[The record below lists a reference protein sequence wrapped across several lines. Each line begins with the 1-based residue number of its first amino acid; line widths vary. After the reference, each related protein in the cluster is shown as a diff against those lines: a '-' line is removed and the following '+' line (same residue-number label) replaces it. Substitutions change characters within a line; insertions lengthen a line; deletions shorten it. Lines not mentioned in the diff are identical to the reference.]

1 MSLIPVTIITGFLGA
16 GKTTLLNR
24 ILKDNNHKQR
34 IAVIENEFGEEN
46 IDSNILVQDD
56 AEQIVEMSN
65 GCICCTIR
73 SDLVTALTRLADK
86 RRNSE
91 INFDRVVIET
101 TGLADPGPVAQTF
114 FLEDAVAKDFMI
126 DGIVTLMD
134 AVFAMQQLDEYEQA
148 PQQVGYADR
157 LLISKTDLVSA
168 EEVELLTAR
177 LRRINPHASI
187 HTVDFGRVP
196 VAEVLDL
203 RGFNLSSKVDV
214 DMEDRTH
221 RHDHDHHHNHD
232 HECGPNCACSHHLD
246 DINSFVFHSKKPFDP
261 DRLNDFFDRMITLY
275 GPQML
280 RYKGVLYMKGADRK
294 VVFQGVQQLMGT
306 DVVEKWEEKHTPQ
319 SKLVFIG
326 KNLPRTI
333 FMEGLHD
340 SLAD

>member
-1 MSLIPVTIITGFLGA
+1 MPLLPVTIITGFLGA

-56 AEQIVEMSN
+56 AEQIVEMNN

-86 RRNSE
+86 RKSGE
-91 INFDRVVIET
+91 LNFDRVVIET

-114 FLEDAVAKDFMI
+114 FIEDTVASEYRI

-134 AVFAMQQLDEYEQA
+134 AVFAMRQLDEYEQA
-148 PQQVGYADR
+148 RQQVGYADR
-157 LLISKTDLVSA
+157 LLISKTDLVSD
-168 EEVELLTAR
+168 EEVEILCHR
-177 LRRINPHASI
+177 LRHINPHASI
-187 HTVDFGRVP
+187 HTVDFGRIDVS
-196 VAEVLDL
+196 EVLNL
-203 RGFNLSSKVDV
+203 HGFNLSSKVGIDDDV
-214 DMEDRTH
+214 HLHEHEHDQYN
-221 RHDHDHHHNHD
+221 DHD
-232 HECGPNCACSHHLD
+232 CGPDCTCSHHHLD

-261 DRLNDFFDRMITLY
+261 NRLNDFFDRMIMLY
-275 GPQML
+275 GTQLL
-280 RYKGVLYMKGADRK
+280 RYKGVLYMKDADRK

-306 DVVEKWEEKHTPQ
+306 DIVEKWDENHPPE

-326 KNLPRTI
+326 KNLPKTI

>member
-46 IDSNILVQDD
+46 IDSNLLVQDD

-73 SDLVTALTRLADK
+73 SDLVTALGRLANK
-86 RRNSE
+86 RKSGE
-91 INFDRVVIET
+91 LNFDRVVIET

-114 FLEDAVAKDFMI
+114 FIEDSVASEYMI

-148 PQQVGYADR
+148 RQQVGYADR
-157 LLISKTDLVSA
+157 LLISKTDLVSD
-168 EEVELLTAR
+168 EDVEILCHR
-177 LRRINPHASI
+177 IRHINPHAPI
-187 HTVDFGRVP
+187 HTVDFGRVD
-196 VAEVLDL
+196 VAEVLDVH
-203 RGFNLSSKVDV
+203 GFNLSSKLDI
-214 DMEDRTH
+214 DEGGH
-221 RHDHDHHHNHD
+221 AHHDHHHDHH
-232 HECGPNCACSHHLD
+232 HECGHDCACSHHHLD

-261 DRLNDFFDRMITLY
+261 NRLNDFFDRMITLY
-275 GPQML
+275 GTQML
-280 RYKGVLYMKGADRK
+280 RYKGVLYMKDADRK

-306 DVVEKWEEKHTPQ
+306 DIVEKWDENHPPE

-326 KNLPRTI
+326 KNLPKTI

-340 SLAD
+340 SLTD

>member
-24 ILKDNNHKQR
+24 ILRDNQHKQR

-46 IDSNILVQDD
+46 IDSDILVQDD

-65 GCICCTIR
+65 GCICCTVR

-86 RRNSE
+86 RRNGD
-91 INFDRVVIET
+91 IRFDRVVIET

-114 FLEDAVAKDFMI
+114 FLEDDVAKDYMI

-134 AVFAMQQLDEYEQA
+134 AVFAMRQLDEYEQA
-148 PQQVGYADR
+148 RQQVGYADR

-168 EEVELLTAR
+168 DDVELLTLR

-203 RGFNLSSKVDV
+203 RGFNLSSKIDL
-214 DMEDRTH
+214 DHDGH
-221 RHDHDHHHNHD
+221 NHDHHHDHDHV
-232 HECGPNCACSHHLD
+232 CGTDCDCSHHLD

-261 DRLNDFFDRMITLY
+261 DKLNDFFDRMITLF

-306 DVVEKWEEKHTPQ
+306 DIVEKWDDKHPPE

-333 FMEGLHD
+333 FIEGLHD
-340 SLAD
+340 SLAQ

>member
-24 ILKDNNHKQR
+24 ILRDNHHKQR

-86 RRNSE
+86 LKNGE
-91 INFDRVVIET
+91 LNFDRVVIET

-114 FLEDAVAKDFMI
+114 FIEDAVASEYML
-126 DGIVTLMD
+126 DGIVTMMD

-148 PQQVGYADR
+148 RQQVGYADR
-157 LLISKTDLVSA
+157 LLISKTDLVSD
-168 EEVELLTAR
+168 EDVEILTHR
-177 LRRINPHASI
+177 LRHINPHAPI
-187 HTVDFGRVP
+187 HHVDFGRVS
-196 VAEVLDL
+196 VTEVLDL
-203 RGFNLSSKVDV
+203 RGFNLSSKVGLDDV
-214 DMEDRTH
+214 EPH
-221 RHDHDHHHNHD
+221 HGHGHDHHHD
-232 HECGPNCACSHHLD
+232 HECGAECACSHHHLD
-246 DINSFVFHSKKPFDP
+246 NINSFVFHSKKPFDP
-261 DRLNDFFDRMITLY
+261 NRLNDFFDRMITLY
-275 GPQML
+275 GTQML
-280 RYKGVLYMKGADRK
+280 RYKGVLYMKDADRK

-306 DVVEKWEEKHTPQ
+306 DIVEKWDENHPPE
-319 SKLVFIG
+319 SKMVFIG
-326 KNLPRTI
+326 KNLPKTI

>member
-24 ILKDNNHKQR
+24 ILKDNHHRQR

-86 RRNSE
+86 RRNGE
-91 INFDRVVIET
+91 IHFDRVVIET

-114 FLEDAVAKDFMI
+114 FLEDAVARDFMI
-126 DGIVTLMD
+126 DGIVTL
-134 AVFAMQQLDEYEQA
+134 QQLDEYEQA
-148 PQQVGYADR
+148 RQQVGYADR

-168 EEVELLTAR
+168 EEVELLIVR

-203 RGFNLSSKVDV
+203 HGFNLSSKIDV
-214 DMEDRTH
+214 DTDDH
-221 RHDHDHHHNHD
+221 AHHHDHDPHHD
-232 HECGPNCACSHHLD
+232 HECGPGCACSHHLD
-246 DINSFVFHSKKPFDP
+246 DIDSFVFHSKKPFDP
-261 DRLNDFFDRMITLY
+261 DRLNDFFDRMITLF

-306 DVVEKWEEKHTPQ
+306 DVVEKWDEKQPPE

-333 FMEGLHD
+333 FMEGLHA